1 MDFIEIDLLRGE
13 IDALVADLDEERHR
27 HVAGVEG
34 EPSISA
40 AFRRRSRAAHRDTVR
55 LLEAAGE
62 ADLARRVAALRA
74 ERAQAEDEEA
84 WRAAEPAAR
93 APGPAGPIALD
104 EAQLAQ
110 LRERDRDRR
119 LAFGR
124 AVAEAAD
131 HPARE
136 AAAEKRARA
145 RAEMGLLPE
154 WERVV
159 AADALLSASDDGY
172 RDVLTWLARRESGLS
187 PGPGGDLER
196 ADLLFAL
203 ALHGWEGHFPKGML
217 ALALERTAA
226 ELGVDLG
233 LVRVDEAARPGQ
245 WPGAHAHG
253 ARVSFRRQGGAA
265 DWLGLFEAVGRAL
278 SAASA
283 PAHRRD
289 PAGPA
294 TCGSLLAGLILDARY
309 LATTLDVERK
319 HAPDLARALARAERR
334 RRARGAPGGARAGD
348 VRGLAP
354 RPRRARRRRGQA
366 GGRARGGGESRGAPA
381 PARGALRRG
390 LVEESAQP
398 RGGRA
403 VARGRLRLGGR
414 GGAPGAGGRG
424 AAGEDGVKRRGA
436 FSLRLRPESP
446 VNNRVPRSRSG
457 RERREASVQRP
468 SRSQRGGDG
477 RPANGRHTRRW
488 RDPSLHCRAT

>member
-319 HAPDLARALARAERR
+319 HAPDLARALALRQLFRLRASAAALRVGAEVERGLSGAAWREAHREALAQATFAAWPHGLAARDGDAGRPAAALVGAARAE
-334 RRARGAPGGARAGD
+334 
-348 VRGLAP
+348 
-354 RPRRARRRRGQA
+354 
-366 GGRARGGGESRGAPA
+366 
-381 PARGALRRG
+381 ALRRR
-390 LVEESAQP
+390 LVE
-398 RGGRA
+398 RFD
-403 VARGRLRLGGR
+403 
-414 GGAPGAGGRG
+414 
-424 AAGEDGVKRRGA
+424 EDWWR
-436 FSLRLRPESP
+436 
-446 VNNRVPRSRSG
+446 NPRSREVIVPWLAAG
-457 RERREASVQRP
+457 CGWEGEEAP
-468 SRSQRGGDG
+468 LALGGEALLA
-477 RPANGRHTRRW
+477 RME
-488 RDPSLHCRAT
+488 